1 MPLPP
6 PVDLSIKESNT
17 HLLCLLN
24 WQADSLPLV
33 LPGKRMQDEEL
44 AFYSK
49 NSRRFYMC
57 PDSHFVRSMNHREW
71 FLAFSTSRATN
82 KGAEAG
88 VQARD
93 EDLRK
98 VSGSRAG
105 VKDACL
111 GRFWK

>member
-1 MPLPP
+1 M
-6 PVDLSIKESNT
+6 
-17 HLLCLLN
+17 
-24 WQADSLPLV
+24 

-49 NSRRFYMC
+49 NSRFYMC
-57 PDSHFVRSMNHREW
+57 PDSHFVTSQMHREW
-71 FLAFSTSRATN
+71 LLAFSRSRATN

-98 VSGSRAG
+98 VSSSRTG
-105 VKDACL
+105 VKDTCL
-111 GRFWK
+111 GRFWR